1 MKFYPERF
9 KNNRFV
15 ENLHIFFWLIKDTS
29 WVMEFKTL
37 GVCMIFPTVLIAA
50 LFVYRTVKVPE
61 FYANLSVLFWIF
73 ANSFWMCAEFFDF
86 IEYKDYTA
94 IPFVLGFLS
103 FFVYLYQLNRTDTN
117 K

>member
-15 ENLHIFFWLIKDTS
+15 ENLHILFWLIKDTS
-29 WVMEFKTL
+29 WVMEFKIL
-37 GVCMIFPTVLIAA
+37 GVCMILPTVFIAIA
-50 LFVYRTVKVPE
+50 FVYRSFKTPE
-61 FYANLSVLFWIF
+61 FFVNLSVLFWIG
-73 ANSFWMCAEFFDF
+73 ANSFWMCAEFFDL
-86 IEYKDYTA
+86 IEYKNFTA
-94 IPFVLGFLS
+94 IPFALGSLS